1 MRRKLVVV
9 SHACVLSI
17 NRAVYR
23 KLEQLGWEIHV
34 VVPETWN
41 YHGKTQP
48 PEPALG
54 DEILR
59 LLPIVGTS
67 PRTYYFDGLEELL
80 SEIKPDVVLLDVD
93 PISNQTARI
102 GLWCKRTET
111 KLACISCENLPFDL
125 VASTKRGGLKKL
137 PAAVAKRFLCHKAK
151 RVVDLV
157 LCINSAG
164 KRLFESEGF
173 ARVEWMPLGFD
184 ELIFRPD
191 DEARQRIR
199 KLIGLSELTFAY
211 FGRVT
216 EEKGIHILIQ
226 ALGRMLD
233 LPWQLVLDEFDPT
246 NSSYLEYLNR
256 LLQETSIKPR
266 TSFIHAKHGEV
277 AQYMNAVDIVVVP
290 SLETPRWIEQY
301 GRVAPEAMACGKVI
315 VASNTGALPELVADC
330 GVLVESGIVEGL
342 EAALRQVGY
351 DRTRM
356 AQLGLKATQRATVH
370 LGLNSQA
377 SILDSSFKQLWQNG

>member
-1 MRRKLVVV
+1 MRRKLVVI

-34 VVPETWN
+34 VVPETWD

-54 DEILR
+54 DEKLR

-93 PISNQTARI
+93 PVSNQTVRI
-102 GLWCKRTET
+102 GHWCKRTGT

-173 ARVEWMPLGFD
+173 SRVEWMPLGFD
-184 ELIFRPD
+184 EGIFRPD
-191 DEARQRIR
+191 EEARQRIR
-199 KLIGLSELTFAY
+199 RQIGLSELTFAY
-211 FGRVT
+211 FGRMT

-226 ALGRMLD
+226 ALGKMLD

-246 NSSYLEYLNR
+246 NSSYLDYLNR
-256 LLQETSIKPR
+256 LLQETGINPR

-277 AQYMNAVDIVVVP
+277 AQFMNAVDVVVVP
-290 SLETPRWIEQY
+290 SLETPQWIEQY

-315 VASNTGALPELVADC
+315 VASSTGALPELVADC
-330 GVLVESGIVEGL
+330 GVLVESGSVECL
-342 EAALRQVGY
+342 ESALREIAF
-351 DRTRM
+351 DKMKRTG
-356 AQLGLKATQRATVH
+356 LGTNACERAIGH
-370 LGLNSQA
+370 LGLAAQV
-377 SILDSSFKQLWQNG
+377 SILNISFLRMIQS